1 MARNTPGPNSPRGS
15 LSNRDQID
23 LLLEEY
29 RALYA
34 LATFRM
40 SALDRR
46 VPLAATALIAVL
58 VGALALPADAQMIV
72 LLALPLGAVW
82 SVATA
87 LTHARSFEDA
97 LRRIEEIES
106 RVNTLA
112 GDELLVFQS
121 RHPSRASTVGGRTGR
136 DIIRAVAAASLLT
149 TAACVWAA
157 ATLEQPSSVRTGLAV
172 YASAMLIVI
181 ALLPRRLRLY
191 RYRRDA
197 K

>member
-1 MARNTPGPNSPRGS
+1 MAAVRSRLNPSQR
-15 LSNRDQID
+15 LDI
-23 LLLEEY
+23 LLEEY

-34 LATFRM
+34 LAAFRM

-58 VGALALPADAQMIV
+58 VGAMSLPADAQVIV

-87 LTHARSFEDA
+87 ITHARSFEDA

-112 GDELLVFQS
+112 GEELLVFQS
-121 RHPSRASTVGGRTGR
+121 RHPSRATTVGGRTGR

-149 TAACVWAA
+149 TAACAWAG
-157 ATLEQPSSVRTGLAV
+157 ATLEQPASVRTGLAV

-181 ALLPRRLRLY
+181 ALLPRRFRRY
-191 RYRRDA
+191 RYCRNGR
-197 K
+197 